1 MGLITGLKN
10 VVSKLL
16 VGLDAV
22 PGLARLKV
30 IGRVGGVA
38 GMLMQIASS
47 IVESITS
54 LSVMPFLQSLGLNL
68 VGVSQGLVADVSAL
82 QAGASGMAFWYHTV
96 GIYSK
101 LWFVLFVTTLIAG
114 YLKKMHLGGDIP
126 EYQLYIV
133 TFAFVITPVQMLG
146 SVIYTV
152 VENGAL
158 KRGQLL
164 SVITPWNG
172 IRKVLTNA
180 DLWLEPS
187 LNLVSSAPS
196 VSSPST
202 NETLNQS
209 VQQIG

>member
-1 MGLITGLKN
+1 M
-10 VVSKLL
+10 
-16 VGLDAV
+16 GLDAA

-30 IGRVGGVA
+30 IGRIGGVA

-47 IVESITS
+47 IVDSITS

-82 QAGASGMAFWYHTV
+82 QAGASGVTFWYHTV

-101 LWFVLFVTTLIAG
+101 LWFVIFITTLIAG

-126 EYQLYIV
+126 EYQLYLV
-133 TFAFVITPVQMLG
+133 TFAFVVTPIQMLG

-158 KRGQLL
+158 QRGDLL

-172 IRKVLTNA
+172 IRKVFLNI

-187 LNLVSSAPS
+187 LNLANSAPT
-196 VSSPST
+196 VSGPEAEKSL
-202 NETLNQS
+202 NES